1 MHGESSHQA
10 GTVVDPFAFILSPGF
25 SMCLRAGSGLPRGL
39 SSPLHRPFLSPPT
52 ASDRTSG
59 HFSLY
64 LTPELAHPANRPS
77 QPGLRGSELILL
89 IAEPAHEGA

>member
-39 SSPLHRPFLSPPT
+39 SSPLDRPFLSLPQPQIAPQAT
-52 ASDRTSG
+52 SASISRRSW
-59 HFSLY
+59 LI
-64 LTPELAHPANRPS
+64 RP
-77 QPGLRGSELILL
+77 
-89 IAEPAHEGA
+89 IARASPVSVGPSSYS